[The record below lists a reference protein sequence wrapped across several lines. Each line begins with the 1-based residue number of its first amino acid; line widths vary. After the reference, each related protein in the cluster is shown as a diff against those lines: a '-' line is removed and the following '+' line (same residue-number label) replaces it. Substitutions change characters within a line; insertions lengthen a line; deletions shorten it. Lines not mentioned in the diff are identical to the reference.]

1 MARFPTGTTTPR
13 RVGLASA
20 TSPAAKLIF
29 VLLFGAFWN
38 GIVSLFLVDIV
49 ASFRG
54 DSSPDW
60 FGALFMV
67 PFVAVGAGAI
77 LYFFYTLLSLFN
89 PRPHLSVSA
98 NPVRLDDRLEVDWT
112 TTGSVDRIRAWRITL
127 EGREAATYTRG
138 TTTSTD
144 TETFAEFDVAKGSG
158 GAGFREGGGKVVF
171 PANAMH
177 SFNGGNNRIA
187 WVLKVHGDI
196 PFWPD
201 VNEEFEIEVTPRRA
215 GGPA

>member
-1 MARFPTGTTTPR
+1 MPRFPAAAAPR
-13 RVGLASA
+13 RVGLASSG
-20 TSPAAKLIF
+20 SPAARLIF
-29 VLLFGAFWN
+29 TLIFAGFWN
-38 GIVSLFLVDIV
+38 AIVSVFLFDII

-54 DSSPDW
+54 DGQRDW

-77 LYFFYTLLSLFN
+77 LYFFYGLLALFN

-98 NPVRLDDRLEVDWT
+98 NPVRLDENLEVDWT
-112 TTGSVDRIRAWRITL
+112 TTGNASRIRAWRITL
-127 EGREAATYTRG
+127 EGREEATYTRG

-144 TETFAEFDVAKGSG
+144 RETFAVLEVAKGAG
-158 GAGFREGGGKVVF
+158 GAGFREGRGAARF
-171 PANAMH
+171 PAHAVH
-177 SFNGGNNRIA
+177 SFSGGNNRII

-201 VNEEFEIEVTPRRA
+201 VDEEFEIEVAPRGA
-215 GGPA
+215 GRTT